1 MQERAAAAAAAAST
15 DEVDAAM
22 PIDGAGAEGDDIV
35 CTFVKESLLHN
46 YPVGA
51 SPETPPF
58 FSPFSPPL
66 SPPLFFASAN
76 LLRLNLI

>member
-15 DEVDAAM
+15 DEMDAAM

-51 SPETPPF
+51 SPETPHSF
-58 FSPFSPPL
+58 LL
-66 SPPLFFASAN
+66 SPLPSLHPSSLPLLIYFA
-76 LLRLNLI
+76 